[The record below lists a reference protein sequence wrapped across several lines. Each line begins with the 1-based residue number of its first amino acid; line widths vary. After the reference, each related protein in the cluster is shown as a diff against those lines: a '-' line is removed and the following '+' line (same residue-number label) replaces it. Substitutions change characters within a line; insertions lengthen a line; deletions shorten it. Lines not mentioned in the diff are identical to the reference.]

1 MLKKTNLAF
10 LSAAMLFTA
19 ASVGVLAQRGGG
31 GRAGGGTPTGDG
43 VPSGIVGN
51 AQAVAEGEKIY
62 NQTCTACHGRAGAG
76 GELGPPIATPN
87 RRYLRRTDPEVFDA
101 IKNGISGTQMPPFGS
116 RMSDDDIWKIA
127 AYIHGLRGT
136 AIDAPAQG
144 NAANGD
150 AIFWGKGQCGSCHM
164 IKAKGSILGPDLT
177 NLAGQRKVVSIV
189 DALTKDQHR
198 IPGDGGTHD
207 STLLP
212 LQTYQPVRITMTDGK
227 VLNGILK
234 NEDSFSLQV
243 LSRDE
248 KLHLLKRSAVKEVYY
263 EPKSLMP
270 TDYDKRLAPAE
281 FQDLMAFLT
290 RLYVPPP
297 PAPSGRG
304 GGGGGGL

>member
-1 MLKKTNLAF
+1 MSKTIKLAYV
-10 LSAAMLFTA
+10 SAAVIII
-19 ASVGVLAQRGGG
+19 ASVSPSAQRG
-31 GRAGGGTPTGDG
+31 GRAGGGPEA
-43 VPSGIVGN
+43 VNAAIGN
-51 AQAVAEGEKIY
+51 PQAVAEGEKLY
-62 NQTCTACHGRAGAG
+62 NQTCTACHGRDGNG

-87 RRYLRRTDPEVFDA
+87 RRYLRRTDDEVFDA
-101 IKNGISGTQMPPFGS
+101 IKNGITGTQMPPFS
-116 RMSDDDIWKIA
+116 KQMPDDSIWKIT

-144 NAANGD
+144 NVASGE

-164 IKAKGSILGPDLT
+164 VKAKGSILGPDLT

-189 DALTKDQHR
+189 DALTKAQHR
-198 IPGDGGTHD
+198 IAADGGTHD

-212 LQTYQPVRITMTDGK
+212 LQSYQSVRVTLADGK
-227 VLNGILK
+227 VINGILK

-248 KLHLLKRSAVKEVYY
+248 KLHLLKRAAVKEVYY

-270 TDYDKRLAPAE
+270 TDYDKRLTPAE

-290 RLYVPPP
+290 RLYVAPPP
-297 PAPSGRG
+297 SPAGRG
-304 GGGGGGL
+304 GAVG

>member
-1 MLKKTNLAF
+1 MLKKTNVAYVG
-10 LSAAMLFTA
+10 AAMLLT
-19 ASVGVLAQRGGG
+19 ASVAVSAQRGG
-31 GRAGGGTPTGDG
+31 RPPAGDG

-51 AQAVAEGEKIY
+51 AQAVAEGEKAY
-62 NQTCTACHGRAGAG
+62 NQTCTACHGRAGSG

-101 IKNGISGTQMPPFGS
+101 IKNGIAGTQMPPFGS
-116 RMSDDDIWKIA
+116 RMSDDEIWKIA

-144 NAANGD
+144 NAANGET
-150 AIFWGKGQCGSCHM
+150 IFWGKGQCSSCHM

-212 LQTYQPVRITMTDGK
+212 LQTYQPVRVTMTDGK
-227 VLNGILK
+227 VINGILK

-248 KLHLLKRSAVKEVYY
+248 KLHLLKRATVKDVYY

-270 TDYDKRLAPAE
+270 SDYDKRLAPAE

-297 PAPSGRG
+297 AAPPGRG
-304 GGGGGGL
+304 GGGL